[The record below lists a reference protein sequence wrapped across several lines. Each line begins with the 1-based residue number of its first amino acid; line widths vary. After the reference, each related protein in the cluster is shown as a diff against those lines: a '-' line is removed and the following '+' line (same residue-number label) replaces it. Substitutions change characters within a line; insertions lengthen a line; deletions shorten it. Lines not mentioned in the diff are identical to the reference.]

1 MIAENQFCNA
11 ILNFR
16 ALVEKEFKDD
26 WLIALQM
33 DHNYQ
38 VKIVNV
44 KNPQYKQIINLINAS
59 NEYGIR
65 IRSNK
70 LYENGVLMLYFLFE
84 KVAPENLLNLVDD
97 LLSKRRIQIAFN
109 ELESLFLL
117 LFFGLIVSI
126 CILIIEILFSKIFYR
141 ILL

>member
-1 MIAENQFCNA
+1 MIAESTFCNA

-16 ALVEKEFKDD
+16 SLVEKEFKDD

-38 VKIVNV
+38 VKVVNV
-44 KNPQYKQIINLINAS
+44 KNPQYKQIIYLINAS

-65 IRSNK
+65 IKRKK
-70 LYENGVLMLYFLFE
+70 LYENGILMLYFLFE
-84 KVAPENLLNLVDD
+84 KVAPEYLLDLVDD
-97 LLSKRRIQIAFN
+97 LLTKRRIHITFN

-117 LFFGLIVSI
+117 LLFGLIVSI
-126 CILIIEILFSKIFYR
+126 CILIIEILFRKIF
-141 ILL
+141 